1 MQHTTSKAT
10 QALEGRVFR
19 EWLKLSPERRTGIAL
34 RDFEDDLWGRS
45 MRLGKS
51 PFLHHQGVMRVIGRP
66 LDPTSVDSTAAD
78 LGLAAADVDTWRE
91 LWRRYMKNA
100 SQSGVFSLKAPRMRG
115 LSGSPEWRSSSISA
129 SSRPSRPK

>member
-1 MQHTTSKAT
+1 MQHTSSKAT

-66 LDPTSVDSTAAD
+66 LDPASVDSTAAD

-91 LWRRYMKNA
+91 LWRRYMSPRWA
-100 SQSGVFSLKAPRMRG
+100 LLLAALGERRRMRHWPKSAG
-115 LSGSPEWRSSSISA
+115 RTRSF
-129 SSRPSRPK
+129 